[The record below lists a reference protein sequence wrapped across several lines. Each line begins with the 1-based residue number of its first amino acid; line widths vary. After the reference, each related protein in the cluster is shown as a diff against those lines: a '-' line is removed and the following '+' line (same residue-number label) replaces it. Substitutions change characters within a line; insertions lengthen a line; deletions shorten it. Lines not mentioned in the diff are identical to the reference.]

1 ERTRPDGRAIAAD
14 TGYQSNFRYG
24 AQQSITR
31 SWLMPMHQLDSLPN
45 KKKHVHAMKFG
56 FEPDNHA
63 VNTTPKSTLV
73 RIQKAEDGGIG
84 ARGPWEPV
92 RTGFTPSQE
101 NEWMLKWLKGE
112 RVKIKVE
119 VGTGAGGTRRLS
131 PLTGGSHAGRR

>member
-1 ERTRPDGRAIAAD
+1 
-14 TGYQSNFRYG
+14 
-24 AQQSITR
+24 
-31 SWLMPMHQLDSLPN
+31 MPMHQLDSLPT
-45 KKKHVHAMKFG
+45 KKKHVHALKFG

-92 RTGFTPSQE
+92 RTGFTPAQE

-112 RVKIKVE
+112 SVKIKV
-119 VGTGAGGTRRLS
+119 
-131 PLTGGSHAGRR
+131 